1 MNATLYIVATP
12 IGNLGDM
19 TLRAIETLREVDV
32 VLAEDTRVTKK
43 LLQHYDITKPDL
55 WRCDAH
61 MTDKQLQSILETL
74 LSGKNMAL
82 VTDAGTPGISDPGSL
97 LVQQVLE
104 RAPDVQIVPL
114 PGASSITAALSAS
127 GLLAPRFTFLGFLPQ
142 KKGRKAYIEEI
153 ADSKYPIVLLESPH
167 RIIKLLEEFQAAG
180 LGDRSIVLARE
191 ITKLYEEF
199 FRGTVDAAHADFSTR
214 NSIKGEFVV
223 ILDNQ

>member
-1 MNATLYIVATP
+1 MQTTLYIVATP

-61 MTDKQLQSILETL
+61 MTDKQLESIVNALQ
-74 LSGKNMAL
+74 SGKTMAL

-104 RAPDVQIVPL
+104 HAPDVQIVPL
-114 PGASSITAALSAS
+114 PGASSITTALSAS
-127 GLLAPRFTFLGFLPQ
+127 GLLAPRFVFLGFLPQ
-142 KKGRKAYIEEI
+142 KKGRKTYVEEI
-153 ADSKYPIVLLESPH
+153 ADTKYPVVLLESPH
-167 RIIKLLEEFQAAG
+167 RIVKLLEEFQAAG
-180 LGDRSIVLARE
+180 LGERRIVLARE
-191 ITKLYEEF
+191 LTKLYEEF
-199 FRGTVDAAHADFSTR
+199 FRGTIDQAHADFSTR
-214 NSIKGEFVV
+214 PSIKGEFVV